1 MKHSHLLIIR
11 FSAIG
16 DVAMLVPV
24 VWALAQQYP
33 DLRITVLS
41 RPMMRTLFEN
51 LAPNVNFM
59 GADVKE
65 EYHGVK
71 GLNALF
77 RRLAAK
83 HPTHIADMHSVLRTE
98 YLRMRFNLG
107 FYRVEHLDKHR
118 QQRRRLVAAQPNK
131 VLEPLP
137 TSFDNYLDVL
147 ARLGFPVNIEKH
159 RFHSI
164 FQDKNPKELIGLIPA
179 ISPKASAE
187 ERWLGIA
194 PFATYK
200 GKIYPLEKMQ
210 QVIQLIIDH
219 YPKARIFLFGRGQE
233 EENTFTRWTNQW
245 PQCVYVGQQ
254 LENFYQELILMSHL
268 DVMVSMDSAN
278 MHLASL
284 TATPVVSIWGATHP
298 FAGFMGWNQH
308 PENAI
313 GLDMPCRPCSIYG
326 KTPCRRGDYAC
337 LNNIASE
344 TIFEIINRVLTKN
357 QTEQ

>member
-33 DLRITVLS
+33 ELRITVLS

-59 GADVKE
+59 GADVKQ

-77 RRLAAK
+77 RRLVAK
-83 HPTHIADMHSVLRTE
+83 RPTHIADMHSVLRSE
-98 YLRMRFNLG
+98 YLCMRFNLG
-107 FYRVEHLDKHR
+107 FYRVEHINKHR
-118 QQRRRLVAAQPNK
+118 QQRRRLVAPQPRK

-137 TSFDNYLDVL
+137 SPFNNYLDVL
-147 ARLGFPVNIEKH
+147 ARLGFPVDIEKH
-159 RFHSI
+159 HFHSI
-164 FQDKNPKELIGLIPA
+164 FQDKSPIETLSSIPSKDSQQEQW
-179 ISPKASAE
+179 I
-187 ERWLGIA
+187 GIA
-194 PFATYK
+194 PFASYK
-200 GKIYPLEKMQ
+200 GKIYPLEKMH
-210 QVIQLIIDH
+210 QVIRLLIDR
-219 YPKARIFLFGRGQE
+219 YPKARIFLFGRGHE
-233 EENTFTRWTNQW
+233 EENTFTQWTDQW
-245 PQCVYVGQQ
+245 PQCVYVGQH
-254 LENFYQELILMSHL
+254 LENFYQELILMSQL
-268 DVMVSMDSAN
+268 DVMLSMDSAN

-308 PENAI
+308 PDNAV

-326 KTPCRRGDYAC
+326 KKPCKRGDYAC
-337 LNNIASE
+337 MNGIAPE
-344 TIFEIINRVLTKN
+344 TIFERINRILTKN